1 MRLCILPVDDP
12 ASCGVIAPSQEEPV
26 GCMSDTEECNSV
38 VRRLRRTG
46 FQEAWVLGC
55 GLPRNHWADPPDAA
69 GTAGNLVSSP
79 LFSSD
84 DREEIAA
91 IDAMSSLSIEPG
103 GKTTA
108 HPSGDALKGCEH
120 PCHVRNREES
130 FRRKARV
137 LNHLPVPALAIDSD
151 GTLVA
156 WNRAVEEMTGV
167 RADGLLG
174 KGGYE
179 YAVPFY
185 GERRPL
191 LLNFI
196 IRPEDERLPSLYK
209 IWTSEKDLLVGE
221 SRANFRNGRE
231 CSLLIHAKPWYDN
244 RGTLIGAVETVHDV
258 SGWEQQSR
266 EVTHNHE
273 VQRDRNQE
281 LERYSRELTRANRTL
296 GLMNIITRHDILNQ
310 LTILNGYLSLI
321 IELTTDPAILDY
333 VKKGK
338 ESTRAIEKHIQFT
351 RQYNELGT
359 CKPEWQNVK
368 TVFAQAVSQLPSPG
382 ITFLFE
388 PSDLEIYAD
397 RLLMKIFYNLIDNSR
412 RHGKH
417 VSKITVS
424 TREDQDDLILVYE
437 DDGVGISPS
446 EKEQIFSQNFGRN
459 TGLGLF
465 LVQEILRITGIAIT
479 ETGVEGKGARF
490 EMRIHRGSFRSVE
503 T

>member
-1 MRLCILPVDDP
+1 
-12 ASCGVIAPSQEEPV
+12 
-26 GCMSDTEECNSV
+26 MSNTEECNSV

-46 FQEAWVLGC
+46 SQEARALGC
-55 GLPRNHWADPPDAA
+55 GLPWNHWTDLSDAV
-69 GTAGNLVSSP
+69 GTADDPVSFP

-84 DREEIAA
+84 DREETAA
-91 IDAMSSLSIEPG
+91 FDAMSSFSIEPG

-108 HPSGDALKGCEH
+108 HPSGVALEGSEH
-120 PCHVRNREES
+120 PCHVGNGEES

-167 RADGLLG
+167 RADGLVG

-185 GERRPL
+185 GVRRPL
-191 LLNFI
+191 LLDFI
-196 IRPEDERLPSLYK
+196 IRPEDERVPSLYK
-209 IWTSEKDLLVGE
+209 IWTSGKDLLVGE

-231 CSLLIHAKPWYDN
+231 CCLLIHAKPWYDSK
-244 RGTLIGAVETVHDV
+244 GTLIGAIETVHDV
-258 SGWEQQSR
+258 SGWEQRSR
-266 EVTHNHE
+266 EIVHIHE
-273 VQRDRNQE
+273 VLLDKNQE
-281 LERYSRELTRANRTL
+281 LERYSRELARANRTL
-296 GLMNIITRHDILNQ
+296 GLMNTITRHDILNQ
-310 LTILNGYLSLI
+310 LTILDGYLSLI
-321 IELTTDPAILDY
+321 LELTTEQAILEY
-333 VKKGK
+333 LKKGK
-338 ESTRAIEKHIQFT
+338 ESIRAIEKHIQFT
-351 RQYNELGT
+351 RHYNELGT
-359 CKPEWQNVK
+359 CKPQWQNVK
-368 TVFAQAVSQLPSPG
+368 TVFAQAVSQLPSTG

-388 PSDLEIYAD
+388 YSDLEIYAD
-397 RLLMKIFYNLIDNSR
+397 RLLVKIFYNLIDNSL
-412 RHGKH
+412 RHGKN

-437 DDGVGISPS
+437 DNGKGIPLS
-446 EKEQIFSQNFGRN
+446 EKERIFQRNYGRN

-465 LVQEILRITGIAIT
+465 LVQEILRITGITIT

-490 EMRIHRGSFRSVE
+490 EMRIPRGSFRSMD